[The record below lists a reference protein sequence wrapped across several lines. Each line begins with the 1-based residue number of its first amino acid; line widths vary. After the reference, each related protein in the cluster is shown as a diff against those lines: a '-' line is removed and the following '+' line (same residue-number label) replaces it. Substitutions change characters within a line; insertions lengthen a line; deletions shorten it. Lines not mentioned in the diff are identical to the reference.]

1 MATIRDVAKEAGVSV
16 ATVSR
21 VINSNGYVNEETKKK
36 VEKAIQLLNYKP
48 NAVARSLFKK
58 QSMTIGLIIPDIT
71 NPFFP
76 QLARAVEDVTNEK
89 GYTIILGNS
98 DESSEKEQE
107 YLDIFE
113 QKYVDGIILATNT
126 LTVEQIASLGKPVVA
141 VDRPI
146 DSGVPTVVAEHRRGA
161 QAAVRHLLDTGC
173 QTIAHIRGPEHVV
186 SADERCKGYLDIVK
200 DKPWFSDQLV
210 INGHYAINDAYKA
223 ASELIKDRPDVDGI
237 FAGNDLMAIGALK
250 AARELGKKVPE
261 ELAIIGFDGIDMCET
276 TFPELSTMV
285 QPIYELGATAANML
299 IELIENRRVN
309 QQYYEYPVQLKV
321 RNSSRGRPPKDVNHA
336 DNI

>member
-1 MATIRDVAKEAGVSV
+1 MPTIRDVAKEAGVSV

-21 VINSNGYVNEETKKK
+21 VINSNGYVNEDTKKK
-36 VEKAIQLLNYKP
+36 VVKAIQLLNYKP

-76 QLARAVEDVTNEK
+76 QLARAVEDVTNDK

-98 DESSEKEQE
+98 DESSEKEKE

-126 LTVEQIASLGKPVVA
+126 LTSEQIAALEKPVVA

-146 DSGVPTVVAEHRRGA
+146 DSGIPTVVAQHRDGA
-161 QAAVRHLLDTGC
+161 HVAVKHLVGIGC

-186 SADERCKGYLDIVK
+186 SADERYKGYLDIVQNQQ
-200 DKPWFSDQLV
+200 WYSEQLV
-210 INGHYAINDAYKA
+210 VSGNYTIKDAYKA
-223 ASELIKDRPDVDGI
+223 SLNLIKERPDIDGI

-250 AARELGKKVPE
+250 AARELKKKVPE

-276 TFPELSTMV
+276 TYPELSTIV
-285 QPIYELGATAANML
+285 QPVYEIGVTAANML
-299 IELIENRRVN
+299 IDLIENKRVN
-309 QQYYEYPVQLKV
+309 NQYFEYPVQLKV
-321 RNSSRGRPPKDVNHA
+321 RNSTRGQTPKNCG
-336 DNI
+336 